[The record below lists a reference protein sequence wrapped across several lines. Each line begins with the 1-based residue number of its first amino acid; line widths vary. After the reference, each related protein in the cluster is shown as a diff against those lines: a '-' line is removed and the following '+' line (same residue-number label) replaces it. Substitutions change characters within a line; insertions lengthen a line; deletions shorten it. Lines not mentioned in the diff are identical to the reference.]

1 MKSKNLI
8 LIVSILFFFTSIN
21 INAREVK
28 DYNVSYK
35 QTQTNEFTVKFQ
47 VNNYSLNDIDKDGV
61 TYSNLIF
68 ENSVTTKK
76 QGWAELPFLHASV
89 QLPNN
94 KNVTVEIVDIQY
106 EDIDIN
112 YPMLPSRG
120 VIYRN
125 QDPSTI
131 PYQIDPASIVDE
143 WYPDELFNNT
153 EPYILR
159 DVRGENIYVYP
170 FQYNSVQNKL
180 RVYKNITL
188 RVVENNTQVINPIA
202 NVNTKVAREM
212 PSIYNSIFINYSEY
226 HTKWTNEID
235 EYGEILVLYTSRDA
249 IVIQPWITWKKEMG
263 YTVHETQ
270 LSTGTNAKTTIQNA
284 YDANNDILYVLIVG
298 DYADISSDLG
308 TTQNG
313 AMDPMLGCVVGTDD
327 YHDIIIGRF
336 SASTT
341 THVTTQANKTIAYE
355 RDPETAGTWYSYG
368 LGIGGNDGPGDD
380 SEDDYEQVDVI
391 KDYKLLPFTYA
402 AVNEAYGSP
411 TATTVANYVN
421 AGLSVINYCGHG
433 DHDYWVTSGYS
444 NTNINASTNGNK
456 LPFIFSVAC
465 IVGEFHTG
473 GDCFGEAWLKKSD
486 GGAIGAWM
494 SSINQPWNPPMRGQD
509 YANDVL
515 TQGYNYSTGSGS
527 GTSTTYGKTTFGSI
541 TFNAAAL
548 MISEASNT
556 EDWDTY
562 KTWIVFGDP
571 SFQVRTETPKAIT
584 ITNPV
589 VSTGSY
595 TTQITVGG
603 SPFENALVSLYK
615 AGDPQPFAGLTDA
628 SGNVTINHT
637 LSGTIKLTVTGFN
650 LDTYSQDVVVSSP
663 IPPTADFIA
672 DQTNVTAGTTVNFT
686 DTSTDYPTSWD
697 WTFVNGTPG
706 TSTDQNPSIQ
716 YNTPG
721 VYNVTLIAT
730 NGSGSD
736 TETKTGYIT
745 VTAVSTPPV
754 ADFVASSITV
764 VVNQSIAFTDL
775 STNLPTS
782 WDWTFAGGTPNS
794 SPDQDPSNITYNTVG
809 TYTVTLEATNGYGSD
824 TETKVAY
831 ITVVE
836 DPAFSLDFEDC
847 INYSEIFDPWSLNDV
862 DGKDTYASSDCD
874 FPGETEPMSFMAFNP
889 SDAGFSLASTHGGE
903 RCGMSICPADASAS
917 NDWLISDYITLGTSS
932 SITFWVLSPKP
943 GSWGNDSYKVAVSTT
958 NNSPAS
964 FNVISGATAIEAP
977 ATWTQHT
984 YDLSAYDGQQVYL
997 GINHV
1002 SADKFMFFIDDI
1014 EINTTIT
1021 AIVYPTAEFVA
1032 NSTSICV
1039 GETVTF
1045 TNQSVDADT
1054 YEWTFAGG
1062 TPGTST
1068 STNPNITY
1076 NTPGTYQVQ
1085 LIATNS
1091 TGGSDTEVK
1100 TSYIVVEAIL
1110 PVDVTIAGNNTIC
1123 TGETVV
1129 INASPTNEGTTPTYE
1144 WFINGSSVGNDNPIY
1159 TSTSLADGDI
1169 VTCELTSSFSCATGN
1184 PATSSGITMTV
1195 NPNLAV
1201 DVTIAGNNTICAGE
1215 TVIINATPTN
1225 EGTTPTYEWFINGSS
1240 VGNDNPSYT
1249 STSLADGDIITCE
1262 LTSSEPCN
1270 DGPATSN
1277 SITMSVTATLSV
1289 DVTINAST
1297 AAICTG
1303 DNVDFT
1309 STPTNGGATPAYQWQ
1324 VNGSNVGTGST
1335 YSSSILNDG
1344 DIVSCVLTSSE
1355 ICNDGPATS
1364 NSIIMTVASSLP
1376 ASVSITGNNSICA
1389 GETVVIDAS
1398 PTNEGASPTYEWFI
1412 NGSSVGNNNPTYTST
1427 SLADGDII
1435 TCQLTSSLSCA
1446 TGNPAISNTLTITV
1460 NSSLTVSLSIAGNS
1474 TICAGENTT
1483 FTASPTNGG
1492 TTPAYQWQVNG
1503 SNVGIGGTYSSTTLN
1518 DGDIVSCILTSS
1530 EPCNNGP
1537 ATSNSITIDV
1547 TASLAVDVMI
1557 AGNNTICAG
1566 GNATFT
1572 ASPANGG
1579 TTPAYQWQVNGYYV
1593 GTGSTYS
1600 STTLNDGD
1608 IVSCILTSSEPCV
1621 TNNPA
1626 TSNSLAITV
1635 NELPTANFVF
1645 STNYLD
1651 VTFINTSTNAVSYFW
1666 NFGDGNTSTFPDN
1679 THTYIAD
1686 GTYDVTL
1693 IATNACGSDT
1703 TIITINIVG
1712 VSIADKPKLS
1722 DVEIYPNPSSGLIT
1736 IDLHNNNVDK
1746 LEIVDVIG
1754 KLQYSKVKVNNV
1766 TKLDL
1771 SKLNKGVY
1779 FIKLVN
1785 EDKSLVYK
1793 IVLN

>member
-8 LIVSILFFFTSIN
+8 FIVSILFFFTSIS

-35 QTQTNEFTVKFQ
+35 QTQTNEFTVNFQ
-47 VNNYSLNDIDKDGV
+47 VNNYSLNDIVKNGV

-68 ENSVTTKK
+68 DNGVTTKK
-76 QGWAELPFLHASV
+76 QGWAELPFLNASV
-89 QLPNN
+89 QLPND
-94 KNVTVEIVDIQY
+94 KNVTIEIVDIQY

-143 WYPDELFNNT
+143 WYPTELFNNT

-170 FQYNSVQNKL
+170 FQYNPVQNKL

-188 RVVENNTQVINPIA
+188 RVVENNTPVINPIT
-202 NVNTKVAREM
+202 NVNTKVVREM
-212 PSIYNSIFINYSEY
+212 PSIYNSIFINYKEY

-249 IVIQPWITWKKEMG
+249 TVIQPWITWKKEMG

-284 YDANNDILYVLIVG
+284 YDSNNDILYVLIVG

-391 KDYKLLPFTYA
+391 KDYKLLPFTYTT
-402 AVNEAYGSP
+402 VQEAYGSP
-411 TATTVANYVN
+411 TSTTVANYVN

-444 NTNINASTNGNK
+444 NTNINSSTNGSK

-465 IVGEFHTG
+465 IVGEFHNGT
-473 GDCFGEAWLKKSD
+473 DCFAEAWLKKSD

-571 SFQVRTETPKAIT
+571 SFQVRTEAPKAIT
-584 ITNPV
+584 ITNPIV
-589 VSTGSY
+589 PPGTY
-595 TTQITVGG
+595 TTQIIVSG

-628 SGNVTINHT
+628 SGNVTINHS

-650 LDTYSQDVVVSSP
+650 LDTYNQDVVISSP

-686 DTSTDYPTSWD
+686 DTSTDFPTSWD
-697 WTFVNGTPG
+697 WTFAGGTPG

-716 YNTPG
+716 YDTPG
-721 VYNVTLIAT
+721 VYDVTFIAT

-754 ADFVASSITV
+754 ADFVASTTTV
-764 VVNQSIAFTDL
+764 VVNQSIDFTDL

-782 WDWTFAGGTPNS
+782 WDWTFTGGTPGS
-794 SPDQDPSNITYNTVG
+794 STDQNPSNITYNTVG
-809 TYTVTLEATNGYGSD
+809 TYTVTLEATNSFGSD

-836 DPAFSLDFEDC
+836 DPAFSMDFEACNDF
-847 INYSEIFDPWSLNDV
+847 SVLFDPWTVNDV
-862 DGKDTYASSDCD
+862 GGGEQDYGMNDYD
-874 FPGETEPMSFMAFNP
+874 FTGEDDYQAFVAFNP
-889 SDAGFSLASTHGGE
+889 SLTTPTASGDAALQPHGGDRFGACFNE
-903 RCGMSICPADASAS
+903 VTASAP
-917 NDWLISDYITLGTSS
+917 NDDWLMSPQITLGTNSS
-932 SITFWVLSPKP
+932 VSLWVKTYKDD
-943 GSWGNDSYKVAVSTT
+943 WGLERYRIGISTT
-958 NNSPAS
+958 NNDPAS
-964 FNVISGATAIEAP
+964 FTIISAGTYEEAP
-977 ATWTQHT
+977 ATWTQINF
-984 YDLSAYDGQQVYL
+984 DISAYDGQDIYF
-997 GINHV
+997 GINCV
-1002 SADKFMFFIDDI
+1002 SSDAFLFMVDDI
-1014 EINTTIT
+1014 EINTTTT
-1021 AIVYPTAEFVA
+1021 AIIYPTAEFVA
-1032 NSTSICV
+1032 SSTNICV
-1039 GETVTF
+1039 GESVTF

-1054 YEWTFAGG
+1054 YAWTFTGG
-1062 TPGTST
+1062 TPSIST
-1068 STNPNITY
+1068 TTNPTITY
-1076 NTPGTYQVQ
+1076 NTAGTYQVQ

-1100 TSYIVVEAIL
+1100 TSYIIVEAIL
-1110 PVDVTIAGNNTIC
+1110 PVDVTI
-1123 TGETVV
+1123 
-1129 INASPTNEGTTPTYE
+1129 
-1144 WFINGSSVGNDNPIY
+1144 
-1159 TSTSLADGDI
+1159 
-1169 VTCELTSSFSCATGN
+1169 
-1184 PATSSGITMTV
+1184 
-1195 NPNLAV
+1195 
-1201 DVTIAGNNTICAGE
+1201 
-1215 TVIINATPTN
+1215 
-1225 EGTTPTYEWFINGSS
+1225 
-1240 VGNDNPSYT
+1240 
-1249 STSLADGDIITCE
+1249 
-1262 LTSSEPCN
+1262 
-1270 DGPATSN
+1270 
-1277 SITMSVTATLSV
+1277 
-1289 DVTINAST
+1289 NAST
-1297 AAICTG
+1297 TAICIG

-1309 STPTNGGATPAYQWQ
+1309 SVPTNEGTTPAYQWQ
-1324 VNGSNVGTGST
+1324 VNGSNVSTGST
-1335 YSSSILNDG
+1335 YSSTTLNDG
-1344 DIVSCVLTSSE
+1344 DVVTCILTSSE
-1355 ICNDGPATS
+1355 TCNYGPATS
-1364 NSIIMTVASSLP
+1364 NSITMTVASSLP
-1376 ASVSITGNNSICA
+1376 ASVSITGNNTICA

-1398 PTNEGASPTYEWFI
+1398 PTNEGTSPTYEWFV
-1412 NGSSVGNNNPTYTST
+1412 NGSSVGNSNPTYTST
-1427 SLADGDII
+1427 SLADGDVI

-1446 TGNPAISNTLTITV
+1446 TGNPATSNSVTMVVSANLPVDIT
-1460 NSSLTVSLSIAGNS
+1460 IAGNN
-1474 TICAGENTT
+1474 TICSGENVIFTT
-1483 FTASPTNGG
+1483 TTTNGG
-1492 TTPAYQWQVNG
+1492 TTPAYQWQING
-1503 SNVGIGGTYSSTTLN
+1503 SNVGTGGTYSSTTLN
-1518 DGDIVSCILTSS
+1518 DGDIVTCILTSS
-1530 EPCNNGP
+1530 ETCNDGP
-1537 ATSNSITIDV
+1537 ATSNSITIAV
-1547 TASLAVDVMI
+1547 TASLPVDVII

-1566 GNATFT
+1566 DNAAFT
-1572 ASPANGG
+1572 ASPSNGG
-1579 TTPAYQWQVNGYYV
+1579 TTPAYQWQINGSNV
-1593 GTGSTYS
+1593 GTGNTYS

-1626 TSNSLAITV
+1626 TSNSLTITV
-1635 NELPTANFVF
+1635 TEQPTANFGY
-1645 STNYLD
+1645 STNFLN
-1651 VTFINTSTNAVSYFW
+1651 VNFVNSSTNAVSYHW
-1666 NFGDGNTSTFPDN
+1666 NFGDGNTTTMPDP
-1679 THTYIAD
+1679 THTYATD
-1686 GTYDVTL
+1686 GTYNVTL
-1693 IATNACGSDT
+1693 IVTNACGSDT
-1703 TIITINIVG
+1703 IIISITVVG
-1712 VSIADKPKLS
+1712 VSIADEPKLS
-1722 DVEIYPNPSSGLIT
+1722 DVEIYPNPTSGLIT
-1736 IDLHNNNVDK
+1736 IDLHNKHIDK
-1746 LEIVDVIG
+1746 LQIFDVVG
-1754 KLQYSKVKVNNV
+1754 KLQYSKVKLNNI
-1766 TKLDL
+1766 TKLNL
-1771 SKLNKGVY
+1771 NKLNKGVY
-1779 FIKLVN
+1779 FIKLFGDN
-1785 EDKSLVYK
+1785 RSLVYK